1 MGREREPDVSLV
13 RRERE
18 IMTKKYELTQNTFT
32 VAMEDLYQIKA
43 LQDFGDV
50 KAGDLGGYIKSEK
63 NLSQKGDCWVYPGS
77 FAYEDASVTG
87 SSKIMNGA
95 HVCGNAEI
103 DDSIIKDV
111 GTLVCD
117 YSKVIR
123 STVKGGA
130 WIHHDVEVY
139 DSVISNENDNTELS
153 GNTTVVGAN
162 ISDATD
168 IIYVNIGHTTF
179 YRSTNKIRVSSR
191 LLNVTNM
198 PIDMFEEDF
207 KDRKDIAT
215 CVQVAR
221 TILNEKKNRD

>member
-1 MGREREPDVSLV
+1 
-13 RRERE
+13 
-18 IMTKKYELTQNTFT
+18 MTKKYELTQNTFT
-32 VAMEDLYQIKA
+32 IAMEDLYQIKA

-77 FAYEDASVTG
+77 FAYEDATITG
-87 SSKIMNGA
+87 SSKILNGA
-95 HVCGNAEI
+95 HICGNAEI

-130 WIHHDVEVY
+130 WIHHDVKVC
-139 DSVISNENDNTELS
+139 DSIISNDNNDTELS
-153 GNTTVVGAN
+153 GDITVVGAN
-162 ISDATD
+162 ISNISDVLH
-168 IIYVNIGHTTF
+168 INIGHTF
-179 YRSTNKIRVSSR
+179 YRSRNNIIIVSSS
-191 LLNVTNM
+191 LLDVDNM
-198 PIDMFEEDF
+198 PIDMFEEKF
-207 KDRKDIAT
+207 KDRRDIVA

-221 TILNEKKNRD
+221 TILNEKKNVD